1 WQGGEA
7 GEPELLAA
15 AYRSS
20 LERARE
26 EGLRTLAFP
35 AISTGVYGY
44 PKDQATPLALRTV
57 ADYVR
62 QHPDAFEEVRFVLFS
77 DPDLQLYRQ
86 ALAELAS

>member
-1 WQGGEA
+1 
-7 GEPELLAA
+7 
-15 AYRSS
+15 S

-62 QHPDAFEEVRFVLFS
+62 QHPDAFEEIRFVLFS
-77 DPDLQLYRQ
+77 EGDLEIYRG
-86 ALAELAS
+86 ALDKLAS